1 MKKRIISLLLV
12 LVMGVCFLGA
22 PALAEGL
29 SAPAGVLSFLNYSEE
44 EFANASVIWNYLGIS
59 LFNNGYVQSA
69 VMIPMDPEYMLY
81 ATAADYPVR
90 FYDSLDAMVLGLLSG
105 EIISFDIYSC
115 VANYICAQNEDL
127 VNYVQYDTTSD
138 RSAFVGEVLDRF
150 SNGFSFMMLEEN
162 EALRDEFDVA
172 IAAMKEDGTLQQL
185 IDEHITKVI
194 NGEEPQVIVPDQI
207 DGADTI
213 TVAVTGCLPP
223 MDYVAPDGTVAG
235 FNTAILAEIGRRIGK
250 NIKFEQVD
258 SLGRAMALSSGTV
271 DVVFWVRGISTGSK
285 TFKMTDEEFAAYKA
299 EMEKDFTPEEKEA
312 IAKLDEILPRV
323 KEYTRDMPEGTI
335 ITEPYY
341 SDIPVGI
348 MRSDVYQASV
358 EAVAALLA
366 QAAE

>member
-1 MKKRIISLLLV
+1 MKKLVSLLLV
-12 LVMGVCFLGA
+12 LVMSVCVLCA
-22 PALAEGL
+22 PALAED
-29 SAPAGVLSFLNYSEE
+29 AVIPAGVLSFLNYSEE

-59 LFNNGYVQSA
+59 LFNNGYVQSK
-69 VMIPMDPEYMLY
+69 VMVPMDPEYALA

-90 FYDSLDAMVLGLLSG
+90 FYDSLDAMVMGLLSG

-115 VANYICAQNEDL
+115 VAEYICAQNENL

-185 IDEHITKVI
+185 IDEHITKVV
-194 NGEEPQVIVPDQI
+194 NGEEPQVIVPDKI
-207 DGADTI
+207 DGAETI
-213 TVAVTGCLPP
+213 TVAVTGSLPP
-223 MDYVAPDGTVAG
+223 MDYIAPDGTVAG

-285 TFKMTDEEFAAYKA
+285 TYKMTDEEFAAYKA

-312 IAKLDEILPRV
+312 IAHLDEILPRV
-323 KEYTRDMPEGTI
+323 KEYTRDMPDGTI

-341 SDIPVGI
+341 SDIPVGV
-348 MRSDVYQASV
+348 MQRDVYDYY
-358 EAVAALLA
+358 VAYIESMMA